1 MSAKWLLFLRSFLF
15 AILTHLAA
23 FSTPIH
29 KAPPALNGTN
39 VDRLALLAIK
49 SMIKGDPQGL
59 LTSWNHSS
67 TNFCQWQ
74 GVTCSL
80 HHQRVTHLDLSHGGL
95 IGTLS
100 PSIGNLSFLRV
111 IWFPNNSFSSEI
123 PPEIGHLFRLRQLR
137 LHNNSFTGNIPATLM
152 NCSNLQILNL
162 GNNNL
167 VGKIPDGI
175 GSLSM
180 LSFLSL
186 HDNILQGGIPPFIA
200 NLTLLD
206 TLSLANCQLGGSFPN
221 LFHGLT
227 NLRRLSVAGNNLIGT
242 IPPSLY
248 NCSSLE
254 ELRLFDNKLT
264 GRLPKNLGS
273 MMPHLVELWLSN
285 NHIQGNLLS
294 IPATLHV
301 LNLGCNNLW
310 GELPSLSNGSSA
322 LILDLSN
329 NYFVGSVHNL
339 VCSNGVNTIEFVDL
353 GYNQLSGVIPEC
365 WEKWSSLKVLQL
377 SCNNLSGEIPRTLG
391 SVPLLQLLGMGG
403 NKISGSLPSSLMNL
417 SYLKIL
423 GLNKNNLVGIIPPWI
438 GIKLTMLKILN
449 LRSNNFYGNTP
460 NQLCYLSH
468 VQMLDLSHN
477 NLSRNI
483 PRCFN
488 NFSVLSGKET
498 NLEVRFS
505 FNFGSIVYFVRDL
518 LVMKGREDT
527 YGSILGLVT
536 LLDLSSNNLSGQI
549 PSELTTL
556 HNLQSLNLSRNQLT
570 GEIPNKIGDMKSLE
584 SFDLSVNNLS
594 GELPMS
600 LSGLN
605 FLSSFNVSY
614 NNLTGRV
621 PTGTQIQS
629 FSESSFF
636 GNKLCGTPLTNDCVH
651 VDKPDTTSHQKE
663 VGGSHKVDWG
673 LIISIVLGFITGFWV
688 IVVSLILNRSWR
700 ITYFRLMRKLIKV

>member
-1 MSAKWLLFLRSFLF
+1 M
-15 AILTHLAA
+15 
-23 FSTPIH
+23 
-29 KAPPALNGTN
+29 G
-39 VDRLALLAIK
+39 
-49 SMIKGDPQGL
+49 
-59 LTSWNHSS
+59 
-67 TNFCQWQ
+67 
-74 GVTCSL
+74 
-80 HHQRVTHLDLSHGGL
+80 
-95 IGTLS
+95 
-100 PSIGNLSFLRV
+100 SIY
-111 IWFPNNSFSSEI
+111 I
-123 PPEIGHLFRLRQLR
+123 
-137 LHNNSFTGNIPATLM
+137 
-152 NCSNLQILNL
+152 
-162 GNNNL
+162 
-167 VGKIPDGI
+167 
-175 GSLSM
+175 
-180 LSFLSL
+180 
-186 HDNILQGGIPPFIA
+186 
-200 NLTLLD
+200 
-206 TLSLANCQLGGSFPN
+206 
-221 LFHGLT
+221 
-227 NLRRLSVAGNNLIGT
+227 
-242 IPPSLY
+242 Y
-248 NCSSLE
+248 
-254 ELRLFDNKLT
+254 
-264 GRLPKNLGS
+264 
-273 MMPHLVELWLSN
+273 
-285 NHIQGNLLS
+285 
-294 IPATLHV
+294 
-301 LNLGCNNLW
+301 NLW

-322 LILDLSN
+322 LVLDLAN

-391 SVPLLQLLGMGG
+391 SVPLLQLLGMSG

-423 GLNKNNLVGIIPPWI
+423 GLDKNNLVGITPPWI

-477 NLSRNI
+477 NLSGNI

>member
-29 KAPPALNGTN
+29 KAPALNGTN

-67 TNFCQWQ
+67 TDFCQWQ
-74 GVTCSL
+74 GVTCSPR
-80 HHQRVTHLDLSHGGL
+80 HQRVTHLNLSSGGL

-100 PSIGNLSFLRV
+100 PSIGNLSFIRV
-111 IWFPNNSFSSEI
+111 IQLSHSSFSGEI
-123 PPEIGHLFRLRQLR
+123 PPEIGRLFRLRELHLR
-137 LHNNSFTGNIPATLM
+137 NNSFTGSIPDTIT
-152 NCSNLQILNL
+152 NCSNLQLLSL
-162 GNNNL
+162 GNNNM

-186 HDNILQGGIPPFIA
+186 NGNILQGGVPPFIA
-200 NLTLLD
+200 NLTMLD
-206 TLSLANCQLGGSFPN
+206 TLSLGNCQLGGSFPN

-227 NLRRLSVAGNNLIGT
+227 NLRRLSLAGNNLIGT

-254 ELRLFDNKLT
+254 ELLLYDNKLT
-264 GRLPKNLGS
+264 GRLPNS
-273 MMPHLVELWLSN
+273 IMPHLVVLLLGN
-285 NHIQGNLLS
+285 NHMYGNLVS
-294 IPATLHV
+294 IPPTLHT
-301 LNLGCNNLW
+301 
-310 GELPSLSNGSSA
+310 
-322 LILDLSN
+322 LDLSN
-329 NYFVGSVHNL
+329 NYFGGILPSLTNVQVL
-339 VCSNGVNTIEFVDL
+339 DL
-353 GYNQLSGVIPEC
+353 ADNKLSG
-365 WEKWSSLKVLQL
+365 
-377 SCNNLSGEIPRTLG
+377 
-391 SVPLLQLLGMGG
+391 
-403 NKISGSLPSSLMNL
+403 
-417 SYLKIL
+417 
-423 GLNKNNLVGIIPPWI
+423 
-438 GIKLTMLKILN
+438 
-449 LRSNNFYGNTP
+449 
-460 NQLCYLSH
+460 
-468 VQMLDLSHN
+468 
-477 NLSRNI
+477 NI

-488 NFSVLSGKET
+488 NFSVLSGIET
-498 NLEVRFS
+498 NLEVQLSFS
-505 FNFGSIVYFVRDL
+505 LDGGSFIVGAS

-556 HNLQSLNLSRNQLT
+556 HNLQSLNFSGNQLT

-594 GELPMS
+594 GELPTS

-605 FLSSFNVSY
+605 FLGTFNVSY
-614 NNLTGRV
+614 NNLIGRV

-629 FSESSFF
+629 FNESSFI
-636 GNKLCGTPLTNDCVH
+636 GNKLCGAPLTNDCVH
-651 VDKPDTTSHQKE
+651 VHKPDTTSDRKE
-663 VGGSHKVDWG
+663 DSGSHKVDWG
-673 LIISIVLGFITGFWV
+673 LIISIALGFIIGFWG
-688 IVVSLILNRSWR
+688 IVVSLMLNRSWR
-700 ITYFRLMRKLIKV
+700 ITYFRLLRKLIKV

>member
-15 AILTHLAA
+15 AVLTHLAA

-29 KAPPALNGTN
+29 KAPALNGTY
-39 VDRLALLAIK
+39 VDHLALLAIK

-221 LFHGLT
+221 LFHRLT

-301 LNLGCNNLW
+301 LNLGSNNLW
-310 GELPSLSNGSSA
+310 GNYLLS
-322 LILDLSN
+322 
-329 NYFVGSVHNL
+329 
-339 VCSNGVNTIEFVDL
+339 
-353 GYNQLSGVIPEC
+353 QMC
-365 WEKWSSLKVLQL
+365 WEKWSSLKLL
-377 SCNNLSGEIPRTLG
+377 YLNDNNLSGEIPRTLG
-391 SVPLLQLLGMGG
+391 SVPLLQLLNMRG
-403 NKISGSLPSSLMNL
+403 NMISGSLPSSLMNL
-417 SYLKIL
+417 SYLKVLDL
-423 GLNKNNLVGIIPPWI
+423 GRNNLAGIIPPWI

-460 NQLCYLSH
+460 DQLCYLSQ
-468 VQMLDLSHN
+468 VQVLDLADN
-477 NLSRNI
+477 NLSGNI

-488 NFSVLSGKET
+488 NFSVLSGIES
-498 NLEVRFS
+498 NLEVQLS
-505 FNFGSIVYFVRDL
+505 FPLDVGSFIVGAS

-556 HNLQSLNLSRNQLT
+556 HNLQSLNFSRNQLT

-594 GELPMS
+594 GELPTS

-605 FLSSFNVSY
+605 FLGTFNVSY
-614 NNLTGRV
+614 NNLIGRI

-629 FSESSFF
+629 FNESSFI
-636 GNKLCGTPLTNDCVH
+636 GNKLCGAPLSNDCVH
-651 VDKPDTTSHQKE
+651 ADKPDTTSDQKE
-663 VGGSHKVDWG
+663 DGGSHNVDWG
-673 LIISIVLGFITGFWV
+673 LIISIALGFIIGFWG
-688 IVVSLILNRSWR
+688 IVVSLMLNRSWR